1 MPVRP
6 FAIEEI
12 DHVVLRCRD
21 QARSLEFYLRCLG
34 LTEERRLEAIG
45 LIQLRAGRSLVDL
58 VPRPADER
66 DGPANVEHFCLA
78 IGRVDMDAVVAFLH
92 VAGVEMLGDPFP
104 RYGAR
109 GTGLSVYVRDP
120 DGNVVEL
127 KADGERPS

>member
-1 MPVRP
+1 VAVRP

-21 QARSLEFYLRCLG
+21 QARSLEFYIRRLG
-34 LTEERRLEAIG
+34 LAEERRLDAIE
-45 LIQLRAGRSLVDL
+45 LVQLRAGRSLVDL
-58 VPRPADER
+58 VPRAADEP

-78 IGRVDMDAVVAFLH
+78 IGAVDMNAVVGFLH
-92 VAGVEMLGDPFP
+92 AAGVETLGDPSP

-109 GTGLSVYVRDP
+109 GTGMSVYIHDP

-127 KADGERPS
+127 KADGEPGS